1 MFLHVD
7 LLYQDDV
14 ESNEKFQALQEEL
27 IAVKLREAES
37 NLALRE
43 LANHVTDLDKEW
55 QVYIGSAEKKH
66 PGVFLL
72 FMKFRIK
79 I

>member
-1 MFLHVD
+1 M
-7 LLYQDDV
+7 
-14 ESNEKFQALQEEL
+14 
-27 IAVKLREAES
+27 KLREAES

-66 PGVFLL
+66 SGVVLP
-72 FMKFRIK
+72 FMKFKMK